1 MAWQTLSMTPA
12 LYQYLL
18 NLSLREDEILA
29 KLRQETHKLPQHEM
43 QIAPEQGQF
52 MGLLVKILGA
62 KKTLDIGTFTGYSAL
77 SVALALPDDGKIISC
92 DVSEEWTSIAK
103 TFWETAGVLKK
114 IDLKIAP
121 ALTTLN
127 KLIDEGQAG
136 TFDFAFIDADK
147 NNYIHYYEAV
157 LALLKPGG
165 LAAIDNVL
173 WEGTVANVNN
183 QDNIVK
189 SIRAFNEHVFH
200 DKRVD
205 ISMVPIADGLTLAR
219 KRAPF

>member
-1 MAWQTLSMTPA
+1 MAWQTLSMTPV
-12 LYQYLL
+12 LYEYLL
-18 NLSLREDEILA
+18 NFSLHENEVLTKLRE
-29 KLRQETHKLPQHEM
+29 ETHNLPQHEM

-52 MGLLVKILGA
+52 MGLLIKILGA

-92 DVSEEWTSIAK
+92 DVSEEWTDIAK

-127 KLIDEGQAG
+127 KLIDEEQAG

-147 NNYIHYYEAV
+147 SNYIHYYEAV
-157 LALLKPGG
+157 LTLLKPGG

-173 WEGTVANVNN
+173 WEGTVANPDN
-183 QDNIVK
+183 QDNVVK
-189 SIRAFNEHVFH
+189 SIRAFNEHVFQ
-200 DKRVD
+200 DKRVE

-219 KRAPF
+219 KKALF